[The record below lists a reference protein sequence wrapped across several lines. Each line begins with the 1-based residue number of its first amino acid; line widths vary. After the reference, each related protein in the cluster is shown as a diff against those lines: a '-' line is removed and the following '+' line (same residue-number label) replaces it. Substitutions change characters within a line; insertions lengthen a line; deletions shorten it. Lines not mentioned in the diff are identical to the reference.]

1 MSLNRNLVKQVAVGV
16 WDISSNGTL
25 ATNAAYGCNTTTAG
39 GRAAGGGAVII
50 PEGALLTNA
59 YYYVETTV
67 SDDGDDSTGLSLGYT
82 GATAAFVAN
91 IAISA
96 TGTNGVAGGQWDA
109 GVHQTLIGSPHDE
122 EGADA
127 ETQLENSHNIALG
140 MTAITADV
148 ELLLTLAN
156 DHAVDAGKFTLYVEY
171 VQTGDL
177 S

>member
-1 MSLNRNLVKQVAVGV
+1 MAKDRTAVKQIAVGV
-16 WDISSNGTL
+16 WDITGNGTL

-39 GRAAGGGAVII
+39 GGQAGKVIL

-59 YYYVETTV
+59 YYYVETIV
-67 SDDGDDSTGLSLGYT
+67 GDDGDDSTGLSLGYT

-91 IAISA
+91 IIISA

-109 GVHQTLIGSPHDE
+109 GVHQTLIGAPHDE

-140 MTAITADV
+140 MTAITTDV
-148 ELLLTLAN
+148 ELLLTVAN
-156 DHAVDAGKFTLYVEY
+156 DHAIDAGKFTLYVEY

>member
-1 MSLNRNLVKQVAVGV
+1 MSKDRNSVKKVAVAV
-16 WDISSNGTL
+16 FDPTSNGTL
-25 ATNAAYGCNTTTAG
+25 ATNATYGANTTTAG
-39 GRAAGGGAVII
+39 GGQTGKVII

-109 GVHQTLIGSPHDE
+109 GVRQTLIGAPHDE

-140 MTAITADV
+140 MTAITSDV